1 MLGKVL
7 VYSSFVLSI
16 LTSLFYFLSAS
27 GKVKF
32 KNYAS
37 VFYTLTTAGVLGICL
52 FLMSKILAHD
62 FQYTYIWEY
71 SSKELPTNL
80 LMATFYAGQQGS
92 FLLWTFWTIIIGYIL
107 IPYLRKKDYE
117 SETMAFY
124 SLIPA
129 FLLLILI
136 AKSPFDFVWES
147 FPGQVPFDFTPK
159 NGKGLNPVLQNYW
172 ITIHPP
178 ILFLGFSALSVPFA
192 IALAGLFKRD
202 FKNWINVTFPWA
214 LFAAGILGFGV
225 MLGGLWAYET
235 LGWGGFWAWDPVE
248 NSSLLPWLSIT
259 AFIHTAIV
267 SKRNGGLLKTSFGFA
282 LLSYL
287 LVLYSSFLTRSGVLG
302 DTSVHSFVSP
312 GPIVYKMLLIF
323 LVLFVI
329 ISVVSF
335 FIKMNK
341 IPVKDKTMN
350 LNSKEFMLSLGSITL
365 LCIAFIVFLGTS
377 WPMIAELLGQQKASV
392 DASWYN
398 MVNLPLAAIMLSL
411 NGLSIIFKWKQ
422 TFKVDLV
429 RSLITS
435 LSITVAISFLFFT
448 IGIRDFKFFALAIA
462 VAFSISINSQLI
474 ISTFRKSPKLAGGFI
489 AHFGISLLILGA
501 ITSGGYAIKQQIR
514 LKEGEAKE
522 FQGSKIKF
530 VGKEQIDK
538 QWTDREKFQYIFEIT
553 NKNGR
558 TQIVN
563 PIVYWSDFNE
573 RKSPFFEPGI
583 AASATQDIYISPY
596 SIEYSYDYPPAILQK
611 GGKSPISL
619 DSSIQIGLEKFDM
632 AGAMSGGENG
642 TMKVGAVVSFTH
654 NGTSYKDTIY
664 SYLDQKSGMNVPEW
678 KHVKNSKVEIGFI
691 QLIPNK
697 ENLSLSQAVFA
708 YKSTGKELVPPKEV
722 FIFEASVKPFISL
735 VWTGTILFT
744 LGFFMSIF
752 KYIGKDKVKS
762 EKVAVEEVKELLRFT
777 EKEEDI
783 IPAIVVSNNEDLNI
797 AKQS

>member
-16 LTSLFYFLSAS
+16 LTSLFYFLSAT
-27 GKVKF
+27 GKVKY
-32 KNYAS
+32 KSYAS
-37 VFYTLTTAGVLGICL
+37 IFYTLLTAGVLGICL

-62 FQYTYIWEY
+62 FQYTYVWEY
-71 SSKELPTNL
+71 SSKELPTNYL
-80 LMATFYAGQQGS
+80 FATFYAGQQGS

-107 IPYLRKKDYE
+107 IPYVRKKDYE
-117 SETMAFY
+117 AETMAFFT
-124 SLIPA
+124 LIPA

-202 FKNWINVTFPWA
+202 FKNWVNVTFPWA

-259 AFIHTAIV
+259 AFVHTALV

-282 LLSYL
+282 LLSFI

-312 GPIVYKMLLIF
+312 GPIVYKMLLAF
-323 LVLFVI
+323 LVIFVL

-341 IPVKDKTMN
+341 IPVKDKAMQM
-350 LNSKEFMLSLGSITL
+350 NSKEFMLSLGSITL

-398 MVNLPLAAIMLSL
+398 MVNLPLAAIMLSI
-411 NGLSIIFKWKQ
+411 NGMSIIFKWKQ
-422 TFKVDLV
+422 TFRVDLV
-429 RSLITS
+429 RSLVTS
-435 LSITVAISFLFFT
+435 LSITIALSFLFYS
-448 IGIRDFKFFALAIA
+448 IGIRDAKFFLLAFA
-462 VAFSISINSQLI
+462 VAFTIATNFPFIIN
-474 ISTFRKSPKLAGGFI
+474 TFRKSPKLAGGFI
-489 AHFGISLLILGA
+489 AHFGIALLILGA
-501 ITSGGYAIKQQIR
+501 ITSGGYAVKQQIR

-530 VGKEQIDK
+530 IGKEQIDK
-538 QWTDREKFQYIFEIT
+538 QWADREKFQYIFEISIGE
-553 NKNGR
+553 K
-558 TQIVN
+558 TQIVH

-573 RKSPFFEPGI
+573 RKAPFFEPGI
-583 AASATQDIYISPY
+583 AATATQDIYISPY

-611 GGKSPISL
+611 GGKSPVSL
-619 DSSIQIGLEKFDM
+619 DSSIVLSLEKFDM
-632 AGAMSGGENG
+632 SGAMNGGENG
-642 TMKVGAVVSFTH
+642 AMKVGAVVTFTKDG
-654 NGTSYKDTIY
+654 NSYKDTIY
-664 SYLDQKSGMNVPEW
+664 SFLDQKSGMNVPEW
-678 KHVKNSKVEIGFI
+678 KHVQNSNVEIGFI

-708 YKSTGKELVPPKEV
+708 YKATGKELVPPKEV

-735 VWTGTILFT
+735 VWAGTVLFV

-752 KYIGKDKVKS
+752 KYIGNDKAKS
-762 EKVAVEEVKELLRFT
+762 EKVEVEEVKEKVIFT